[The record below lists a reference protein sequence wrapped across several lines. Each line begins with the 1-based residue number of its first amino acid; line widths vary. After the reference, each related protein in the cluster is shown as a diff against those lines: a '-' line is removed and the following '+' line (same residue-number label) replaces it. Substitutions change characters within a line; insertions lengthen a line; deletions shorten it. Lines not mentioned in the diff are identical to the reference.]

1 MKKIING
8 ILIAGIMLSLVACS
22 SSEESLKEPETVGEA
37 LAQDF
42 HTRVKEEPEIGA
54 DELANALLEN
64 EWILFEGVVV
74 EIEEGLLTGFGNTEI
89 TGFENGE
96 MFSPMIGTIPFVG
109 YVFEVSGDVD
119 VEEFMTTLQNNADP
133 RWNIC
138 TEAEETTIENEGN
151 KVLFVMSPLT
161 FEE

>member
-1 MKKIING
+1 MRKIINS
-8 ILIAGIMLSLVACS
+8 ILIAGMMISLVACGS
-22 SSEESLKEPETVGEA
+22 NAESVKEPETIGEA

-42 HTRVKEEPEIGA
+42 QTRVKEDSEIGA
-54 DELANALLEN
+54 DELANALLQN
-64 EWILFEGVVV
+64 EWILFEGAAV
-74 EIEEGLLTGFGNTEI
+74 EVEEGLLTGFGNAEI
-89 TGFENGE
+89 TGFEDGE
-96 MFSPMIGTIPFVG
+96 MFAPMIGTIPFVG
-109 YVFEVSGDVD
+109 YVFELEDGADA
-119 VEEFMTTLQNNADP
+119 EAFMQLLQENADT